1 VVQPRKGI
9 ATGNQFWIADEAA
22 GLLEGDGSRF
32 EGYKPNSPAGVVLG
46 QMVAYNGTLYAA
58 AGSVNDSWNY
68 QFNPSGVM
76 RFREGYW
83 ESYNL
88 YGYRALDSLLD
99 FITVAIDPRDESIW
113 AGSYGGGLLHVAPN
127 NQLQIYKR
135 NGTLQEAVGDPGSFR
150 VSGLAFDADNNLWV
164 SNFGSNRQ
172 LHVRKS
178 DGTWRAFAVPFTL
191 SFNAVSQ
198 ILIDD
203 AAQKWIVS
211 PLGNGLLV
219 FNDNNSIDNTSDDK
233 WRIYRF
239 GQGQGN
245 LPSNDVR
252 CVAKDKSGFIWV
264 GTSDGV
270 AVIQCPQDAF
280 ATGCEAVLP
289 IIKAGNFASF
299 LFKGKFVNSIA
310 VDGADRKW
318 IASDD
323 GVWLVSRDGD
333 QVLEH
338 FTEMNSPLPS
348 NDVRSVAID
357 GQTGEVYIAT
367 SKGLVSYRA
376 GATEAAETK
385 DKILVF
391 PNPVPPGYNGSIG
404 IRGLPENS
412 VVKIIEPAGRLV
424 YQTRSLGGQAIWNGR
439 DYKGGQASS
448 GVYLVMAVSDDKSEK
463 VVAKIVFIAK

>member
-1 VVQPRKGI
+1 
-9 ATGNQFWIADEAA
+9 
-22 GLLEGDGSRF
+22 
-32 EGYKPNSPAGVVLG
+32 
-46 QMVAYNGTLYAA
+46 
-58 AGSVNDSWNY
+58 
-68 QFNPSGVM
+68 
-76 RFREGYW
+76 
-83 ESYNL
+83 
-88 YGYRALDSLLD
+88 
-99 FITVAIDPRDESIW
+99 
-113 AGSYGGGLLHVAPN
+113 
-127 NQLQIYKR
+127 
-135 NGTLQEAVGDPGSFR
+135 
-150 VSGLAFDADNNLWV
+150 
-164 SNFGSNRQ
+164 
-172 LHVRKS
+172 
-178 DGTWRAFAVPFTL
+178 
-191 SFNAVSQ
+191 
-198 ILIDD
+198 
-203 AAQKWIVS
+203 
-211 PLGNGLLV
+211 
-219 FNDNNSIDNTSDDK
+219 
-233 WRIYRF
+233 
-239 GQGQGN
+239 
-245 LPSNDVR
+245 
-252 CVAKDKSGFIWV
+252 
-264 GTSDGV
+264 
-270 AVIQCPQDAF
+270 VIQCPQDALT
-280 ATGCEAVLP
+280 TGCEAVLP